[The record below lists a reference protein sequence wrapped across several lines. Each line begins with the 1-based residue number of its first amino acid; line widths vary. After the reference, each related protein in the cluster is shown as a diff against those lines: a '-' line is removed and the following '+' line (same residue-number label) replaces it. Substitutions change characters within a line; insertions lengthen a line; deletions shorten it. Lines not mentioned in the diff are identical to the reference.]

1 MKNLGTRCFGCREFG
16 HVASKCPKK
25 DGIISSFCVERS
37 SGKKYMK
44 NVMIDDVKI
53 KALIDTGSDISLM
66 RADEYIKIGAPR
78 FQTTKTRF
86 SGIGSGEMAALE
98 F

>member
-1 MKNLGTRCFGCREFG
+1 MINVPSERTHCFNCGARAHISADCPVKNLGTRCFGCREFG

-25 DGIISSFCVERS
+25 DGIVSSFCVERS

-44 NVMIDDVKI
+44 NVMIDGVKI

-66 RADEYIKIGAPR
+66 RADE
-78 FQTTKTRF
+78 
-86 SGIGSGEMAALE
+86 
-98 F
+98 